1 MSGLAQREA
10 LASIA
15 PTGLSTLLECP
26 LHFAFNHDK
35 SGGSSLPGTA
45 AMIGDVCH
53 AVLERQVEKEPP
65 PADLDAFVASAWD
78 DEAAALERKHGLELG
93 TFSRSRLVRS
103 RLAKTARALAALL
116 AEAGEAE
123 HICEQEMVAKGGR
136 LVGRPDLVIRG
147 EQAHWIVDYKS
158 GSAIDAA
165 GAPNEHYMSQ
175 VQLYAVLEHE
185 RSGSWPSRGI
195 VLPLRGP
202 RVELE
207 IEPAV
212 CEALAARALEAL
224 KAYNNA
230 PEGCMEARPSPEHCC
245 WCDWACGC
253 EAFWAAATPEWAVE
267 GLRAVL
273 GEVRERVDT
282 TGAGTTIQLLPS
294 KGTFEERE
302 AIWVRG
308 INPERHS
315 ALKGVST
322 GEQVALVRL
331 RVDHED
337 GVFTLPDSGLL
348 SSREH

>member
-1 MSGLAQREA
+1 MSALAQREP

-26 LHFAFNHDK
+26 LHFAFGRDK
-35 SGGSSLPGTA
+35 SSGSGPPSAA

-53 AVLERQVEKEPP
+53 AVLERQVEKQPP
-65 PADLDAFVASAWD
+65 PADLNAFVASAWD
-78 DEAAALERKHGLELG
+78 EEAAGLERKHGLELG

-103 RLAKTARALAALL
+103 RLVRTARALAALL

-123 HICEQEMVAKGGR
+123 HICEQEMAAKGGR
-136 LVGRPDLVIRG
+136 LVGRPDLVIHG

-165 GAPNEHYMSQ
+165 GAPNEHYTSQ

-185 RSGSWPSRGI
+185 RSGSWPSRAI

-202 RVELE
+202 KVELE

-224 KAYNNA
+224 EAYNNTLG
-230 PEGCMEARPSPEHCC
+230 GCVEARPSLEHCR

-253 EAFWAAATPEWAVE
+253 EAFWAAAAPEWAVE

-273 GEVRERVDT
+273 GEVSERVDT
-282 TGAGTTIQLLPS
+282 TGAGTSIQLLPS
-294 KGTFEERE
+294 KGTLEGRE

-308 INPERHS
+308 ISPERHP
-315 ALKGVST
+315 ALEGVSP
-322 GEQVALVRL
+322 GKQVALARL
-331 RVDHED
+331 RVDRED

-348 SSREH
+348 SLT